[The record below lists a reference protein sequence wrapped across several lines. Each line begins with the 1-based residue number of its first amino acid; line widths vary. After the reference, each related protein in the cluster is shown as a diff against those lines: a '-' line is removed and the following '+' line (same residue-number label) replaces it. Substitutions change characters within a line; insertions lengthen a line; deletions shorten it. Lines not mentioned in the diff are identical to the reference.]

1 MLICH
6 SEGVQVNLGR
16 TIRNQMVRLDP
27 DLREPVRNPG
37 PWIRDLRHV
46 ALFTE
51 IELVSLIS
59 RSTAWN

>member
-6 SEGVQVNLGR
+6 SEGVPLNLGR
-16 TIRNQMVRLDP
+16 TIRNQRVRLDP
-27 DLREPVRNPG
+27 DLREPVRDPG

-46 ALFTE
+46 ALFTK

-59 RSTAWN
+59 RSAAWN